1 MIKRYCLIIISALFL
16 SALFAAAQEVENSS
30 DTNGK
35 NETIQQQVQPEIIDE
50 QQNTN
55 LGHSPENNENPNP
68 TTTHIPF
75 LLIVLLF
82 TSLISTAVA
91 LFIAYKFYFWRTR
104 LQDTGALYPE
114 EWSEFLADVANRTN
128 ENSDA
133 LQKLEI
139 AINTKLKFSEKSY
152 QLLIEEFQVNRKH
165 TEALKEMLL
174 VFQQTLKQKEDEID
188 RLKQGYD
195 FTILKKSLI
204 QLANLH
210 AECVALLN
218 KDIENKN
225 LKNFEMLLLDLIEKA
240 GVIVD
245 SPDIGED
252 FSALADY
259 VEVVGHTSING
270 QNLDKGQISEV
281 LSKIYLYKQGESN
294 TVLRKSKVK
303 YHLPEE

>member
-1 MIKRYCLIIISALFL
+1 MCIRDS
-16 SALFAAAQEVENSS
+16 
-30 DTNGK
+30 
-35 NETIQQQVQPEIIDE
+35 
-50 QQNTN
+50 
-55 LGHSPENNENPNP
+55 
-68 TTTHIPF
+68 
-75 LLIVLLF
+75 
-82 TSLISTAVA
+82 
-91 LFIAYKFYFWRTR
+91 
-104 LQDTGALYPE
+104 
-114 EWSEFLADVANRTN
+114 
-128 ENSDA
+128 
-133 LQKLEI
+133 
-139 AINTKLKFSEKSY
+139 
-152 QLLIEEFQVNRKH
+152 
-165 TEALKEMLL
+165 
-174 VFQQTLKQKEDEID
+174 
-188 RLKQGYD
+188 
-195 FTILKKSLI
+195 
-204 QLANLH
+204 ANLH

-225 LKNFEMLLLDLIEKA
+225 LKNFEMLLLDLIETA